1 MKKTF
6 AEEIAELTMP
16 ARKGETLEIGIDAG
30 HNAHFGNIL

>member
-16 ARKGETLEIGIDAG
+16 ARKGDTLEICV
-30 HNAHFGNIL
+30 NI